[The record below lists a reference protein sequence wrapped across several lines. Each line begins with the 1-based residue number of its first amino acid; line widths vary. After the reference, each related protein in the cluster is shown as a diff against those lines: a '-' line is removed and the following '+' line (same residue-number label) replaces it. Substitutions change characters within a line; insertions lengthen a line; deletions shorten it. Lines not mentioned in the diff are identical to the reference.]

1 MVPPKIT
8 EDVMKKA
15 LWMALALG
23 ALAPVAGAAA
33 LQDWAKLETGVN
45 VGTYADKAGSKI
57 EVLQVDGPA
66 KGEKAVRLS
75 SKIVQW
81 GGMWAAAAPGLDK
94 AAGIR
99 FKAKAS
105 APGLLLVSLSDD
117 RKVQVEARVRVRDG
131 GWQDFELPL
140 SAFVKAS
147 WQDPEAPKGAVF
159 NPAKL
164 ASFNLSSRSVG
175 ESEYSVGPISLVEGK
190 AVAKTGL
197 ASDGK
202 AGTLVMQ
209 DFETLEASAYGPF
222 VDEKVGSKISV
233 SLKEEA
239 GKKGN
244 KVAVLDYDLKPA
256 GWCGAWMRAGD
267 DWTGQDWNGAK
278 SVELRVYSKEPLQLE
293 LAFNDAN
300 QNAYLSTGGA
310 TTGKGWETL
319 KVPFSSFVLNP
330 YYQPPQAKKG
340 AALDLSHVETF
351 NVAPKT
357 EGKHSFQV
365 DDILLQK

>member
-1 MVPPKIT
+1 
-8 EDVMKKA
+8 MKNT
-15 LWMALALG
+15 LWMTLMLG
-23 ALAPVAGAAA
+23 ALAAGAGAAA
-33 LQDWAKLETGVN
+33 LQDWSQFEPDKTF
-45 VGTYADKAGSKI
+45 GTYVDKAGS
-57 EVLQVDGPA
+57 EVEVAQVEGPA
-66 KGEKAVRLS
+66 KGEKAVRIA
-75 SKIVQW
+75 SKLVQW
-81 GGMWAAAAPGLDK
+81 GGMWAGVSQGLGKDS
-94 AAGIR
+94 GIR
-99 FKAKAS
+99 FKAKAETS
-105 APGLLLVSLSDD
+105 GLLMVSLSDD
-117 RKVQVEARVRVRDG
+117 RKLQVEAKVRVKAG
-131 GWQDFELPL
+131 GWQEFELPL
-140 SAFVKAS
+140 SAFSKAS
-147 WQDPEAPKGAVF
+147 WQDPEAPKAARF
-159 NPAKL
+159 NASKL
-164 ASFNLSSRSVG
+164 KGMNLSPRSVG
-175 ESEYSVGPISLVEGK
+175 ASVFIVGPIQVVEGK
-190 AVAKTGL
+190 IVAKTGL

-202 AGTLVMQ
+202 AGAMVMQ

-233 SLKEEA
+233 SIKA
-239 GKKGN
+239 DAGN
-244 KVAVLDYDLKPA
+244 KVGAFDYDLKPT

-267 DWTGQDWNGAK
+267 DWMGQDWNGAK
-278 SVELRVYSKEPLQLE
+278 SVELRVYSKEPLVLE

-300 QNAYLSTGGA
+300 QNAYLSTGGV